1 MTPALVQLETL
12 GDGGIF
18 EWSWWCC
25 YRLSSRCSSVSQ
37 YGIKMYNGALHSIK
51 TLELQDTV
59 VLFTP
64 LATRWS
70 PCINCQIVLHVLK
83 ICASL
88 FWFLSPHLTFAFTSK
103 SYLTF
108 PHLFILISGNST
120 TSVSRRV
127 SRAEAAAWLVF
138 PQSCQIDITEHLVHS
153 RRHNHFLHPL
163 LLTALCN
170 NPSQIL
176 QSSLYVQQWQGCLF
190 SNTMHIHIE
199 LIAEFR
205 NVWRCFS
212 EWRP

>member
-1 MTPALVQLETL
+1 
-12 GDGGIF
+12 
-18 EWSWWCC
+18 
-25 YRLSSRCSSVSQ
+25 
-37 YGIKMYNGALHSIK
+37 MYKLPDSY
-51 TLELQDTV
+51 
-59 VLFTP
+59 
-64 LATRWS
+64 
-70 PCINCQIVLHVLK
+70 VLK

-190 SNTMHIHIE
+190 SKHYAHSYRVNCRVQKCVTLLLGVKT
-199 LIAEFR
+199 LIDNLNLHLF
-205 NVWRCFS
+205 FLLYL
-212 EWRP
+212 P

>member
-1 MTPALVQLETL
+1 MYKLPDSSSCFKDLCQLVLVPLTSFDICLYKQ
-12 GDGGIF
+12 I
-18 EWSWWCC
+18 
-25 YRLSSRCSSVSQ
+25 
-37 YGIKMYNGALHSIK
+37 LHH
-51 TLELQDTV
+51 
-59 VLFTP
+59 F
-64 LATRWS
+64 S
-70 PCINCQIVLHVLK
+70 P
-83 ICASL
+83 
-88 FWFLSPHLTFAFTSK
+88 
-103 SYLTF
+103 
-108 PHLFILISGNST
+108 LFILISGNST

-138 PQSCQIDITEHLVHS
+138 PQPCQIDITEHLVHS

-205 NVWRCFS
+205 NV
-212 EWRP
+212 